1 MRTRTCYVCS
11 DVQTRY
17 ECGCLGG
24 CTDCDNARLMRFARV
39 ALCESRHEI
48 PQAVDGA
55 IFGQSVDPTSPL
67 KLEIEARRVIRES
80 GVERLTVYVTGLSVA
95 LGAVINACHTLGV
108 RLTLMHYDRE
118 KGRYFPQIVR

>member
-1 MRTRTCYVCS
+1 MKTRTRYVCS
-11 DVQTRY
+11 DAQTHY

-24 CTDCDNARLMRFARV
+24 CTGCDNARLMRLARV

-67 KLEIEARRVIRES
+67 RLEAEARRVIKES
-80 GVERLTVYVTGLSVA
+80 GVEYLTVYVTGLSVA
-95 LGAVINACHTLGV
+95 LVAVINACHALGV
-108 RLTLMHYDRE
+108 HLTLMHYDRE
-118 KGRYFPQIVR
+118 KGKYFHQVVR

>member
-1 MRTRTCYVCS
+1 METRKRYTCS
-11 DVQTRY
+11 DVQTHY

-24 CTDCDNARLMRFARV
+24 CASCANARLMRYAMV

-67 KLEIEARRVIRES
+67 KLEIEARRVIKES
-80 GVERLTVYVTGLSVA
+80 GVEHLTVYVTGLSVA
-95 LGAVINACHTLGV
+95 LVAVINACHTLGV
-108 RLTLMHYDRE
+108 QLTLMHYDKERGE
-118 KGRYFPQIVR
+118 YFHQVVR

>member
-1 MRTRTCYVCS
+1 MKTRTYHVCS
-11 DVQTRY
+11 DAQTRY

-95 LGAVINACHTLGV
+95 LVAVINACHALDV

-118 KGRYFPQIVR
+118 RGKYFPQIVR